1 MKGEPVAPVIR
12 ANSDA
17 SLCDEALRG
26 REIGVGID
34 GETDAHRAGT
44 LPSRGQF
51 HRQGSGHLVEKGL
64 ELCLVDVVLRD
75 IRRGGKSA
83 NRVLTA
89 SAVTKRSGKR
99 ARSPRGHHRGAESS
113 YHPNCFGPRHDRQ
126 SMR

>member
-75 IRRGGKSA
+75 IRRGREEREPGLDGERRHEEKWEA
-83 NRVLTA
+83 GPLA
-89 SAVTKRSGKR
+89 
-99 ARSPRGHHRGAESS
+99 ARPPSRG
-113 YHPNCFGPRHDRQ
+113 
-126 SMR
+126 